1 MRYISVYHVALAT
14 IAAAP
19 AIVYAAPSGFEGS
32 GFEGG
37 APFILRSNPQQDNA
51 EVFKNKYGK
60 SFLRR
65 DKIQYTWSEEVY

>member
-14 IAAAP
+14 VAVASTF
-19 AIVYAAPSGFEGS
+19 VYAAPS

-51 EVFKNKYGK
+51 AGFKDKYGE
-60 SFLRR
+60 SVSRR
-65 DKIQYTWSEEVY
+65 RYERTPAFEDNPTNCDG